1 MTQPSRLIT
10 ALRVRYAL
18 LLVLVVALVVAAAIY
33 AWRLR
38 CECFGCVGIGIVWM
52 RGTTALFT
60 PTLLLRLVLA
70 LKRSPPTT
78 GLRLTRG

>member
-10 ALRVRYAL
+10 ALRVRYAQL
-18 LLVLVVALVVAAAIY
+18 LALMVAAAIY

-38 CECFGCVGIGIVWM
+38 CEGFGCFGIGIVWM
-52 RGTTALFT
+52 RWTTALLT
-60 PTLLLRLVLA
+60 PTLLLGLVPA
-70 LKRSPPTT
+70 LKRSPPPT